1 MLDNFKIVTRL
12 MIGFGI
18 AICGLI
24 ILGIMSIDGLRS
36 IDDNTQSIVEGKFP
50 KTIWANNIITSVNE
64 GARVIR
70 NYGLTSNPEQK
81 HAEIS
86 RIPKINASIDAN
98 YDSLFNAASTP
109 SEKAIL
115 EKIKSVRFNE
125 YEPAKQKYISLI
137 DAGQTQE
144 AVDWLLTGV
153 RDPQKRYFS
162 LLTQLIF
169 EQNEMVRSEGRMADE
184 KVHSI
189 RTYLLILGSIIIFV
203 IIFLAVSIVK
213 SISVPVKQVALKVE
227 ELQSN
232 CITGLSN
239 SLYKMSKGDFNS
251 SLQKSTQ
258 PLLLHTK
265 DEIGE
270 IASHIDTMISK
281 TQLSIDAYEDV
292 RRTIANLSA
301 VMEQLITNAQNGEL
315 DKRGDSSGFEGVYKN
330 LIGNLNLML
339 NAVVQPMQEGS
350 RVLQIMATGD
360 FTPRMS
366 GEFKGQ
372 FAIIKNSIDS
382 MGEEVSQIISK
393 VTEAVQATA
402 SSVNEISSSS
412 EELAAGAQQQS
423 AQTTEVASAVNEMSA
438 TILETTKY
446 ANIAAESARTA
457 GDVAKEGEKSM
468 QATILGMNRIATVV
482 ARANSTIQ
490 ELGKGSQQIGEIIQ
504 VIDEIA
510 DQTNLL
516 ALNAA
521 IEAARAGEQGRGFAV
536 VADEVRKLAERT
548 TKATKEIANMIKRIQ
563 SDTAEAVASINE
575 GSREVE
581 YGKKITAETG
591 ASLAQIIVASNRVMD
606 VAGQVAAA
614 SEEESST
621 MEEIAKS
628 IDQISSVIHESAAG
642 TQQIAR
648 ASEDLNRL
656 TDNLEHLV
664 SRFIVNPARPN
675 SEQLVRRR

>member
-1 MLDNFKIVTRL
+1 MLGNFKIVTRL

-24 ILGIMSIDGLRS
+24 AIVLVGIGGLGSIDES
-36 IDDNTQSIVEGKFP
+36 TQSIVKDKFP
-50 KTIWANNIITSVNE
+50 KTIWANNIIGAINE

-70 NYGLTSNPEQK
+70 NYGLTTNPEQK
-81 HAEIS
+81 NAEFS
-86 RIPKINASIDAN
+86 RIPKINATIDAN
-98 YDSLFNAASTP
+98 FDSLLNTASSAA
-109 SEKAIL
+109 EKDIL
-115 EKIKSVRFNE
+115 EKIKDVRFNE
-125 YEPAKQKYISLI
+125 YEPAKQKYITLI
-137 DAGQTQE
+137 DSGHTQE
-144 AVDWLLTGV
+144 AVDWLFKGV
-153 RDPQKRYFS
+153 RDPQKKYFA
-162 LLTQLIF
+162 LVTQLIS
-169 EQNEMVRSEGRMADE
+169 EQNEIVRREGNLADE
-184 KVHSI
+184 RAYSV
-189 RTYLLILGSIIIFV
+189 RAYMLIFGGIIIL
-203 IIFLAVSIVK
+203 IIVFISVSIVK
-213 SISVPVKQVALKVE
+213 SISEPVKQVALKVE

-251 SLQKSTQ
+251 TLQKSTQ

-292 RRTIANLSA
+292 RRTIANLSS

-315 DKRGDSSGFEGVYKN
+315 DKRGDTSGFEGVYKD

-339 NAVVQPMQEGS
+339 NSVVQPMQEGS

-360 FTPRMS
+360 FTPRMN

-372 FAIIKNSIDS
+372 FAIIRNSIDS

-412 EELAAGAQQQS
+412 EELAAGAQEQS

-468 QATILGMNRIATVV
+468 QATILGMNRIAVVV

-664 SRFIVNPARPN
+664 SRFVVNPARVN